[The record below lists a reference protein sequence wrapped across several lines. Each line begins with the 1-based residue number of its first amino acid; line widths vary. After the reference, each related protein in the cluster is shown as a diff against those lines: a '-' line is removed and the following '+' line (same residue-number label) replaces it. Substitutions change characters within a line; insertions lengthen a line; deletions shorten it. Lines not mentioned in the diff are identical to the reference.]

1 MSENVNTSLIKR
13 KKISFVPYWFILP
26 AVILLIVLMLYPII
40 TVIYYSFMDKV
51 ITVKESHFV
60 GFKNYK
66 TILADPVFWIS
77 VKNTLVYTI
86 ISVFFHM
93 IIGLAFALL
102 LNTDL
107 IPSFLKGLLRVCFI
121 MPWVLTVTIVAILWR
136 LILNP
141 DGILNYI
148 LSNMGLMSTKIAW
161 LSEVKTA
168 MPSLIFIN
176 IWSGYPYFMVT
187 ILAALQGIPKDYYEA
202 ATIDG
207 CNGFEKFIYITLPQL
222 KPVMLSIIMLD
233 LIWTMRVFALVWS
246 TTGGGPI
253 TATEVLG
260 SYIYKK
266 AYNILDFSTASA
278 ASVII
283 LLMSI
288 VLSIFYVKAQKV
300 RED

>member
-1 MSENVNTSLIKR
+1 MSGNVTASLIK
-13 KKISFVPYWFILP
+13 KKRTSITPYLFILP
-26 AVILLIVLMLYPII
+26 AVIMLIVLMLYPIV
-40 TVIYYSFMDKV
+40 TVVFYSFMDKV
-51 ITVKESHFV
+51 ITVKESHFI
-60 GFKNYK
+60 GLANYK
-66 TILADPVFWIS
+66 TIVTDPVFWIS
-77 VKNTLVYTI
+77 VKNTVVYTL

-93 IIGLAFALL
+93 VIGLAFALI
-102 LNTDL
+102 LNTEL
-107 IPSFLKGLLRVCFI
+107 IPGFLKSLLRVCFI

-148 LSNMGLMSTKIAW
+148 LTNLGLMTSKIAW
-161 LSEVKTA
+161 LSEVDTA
-168 MPSLIFIN
+168 LPSLIFIN

-202 ATIDG
+202 STIDG
-207 CNGFEKFIYITLPQL
+207 CNGIQKFFYITLPQL

-233 LIWTMRVFALVWS
+233 LIWTMRVFALVWA

-253 TATEVLG
+253 TATEVMG

-266 AYNILDFSTASA
+266 AYNLLDFSTASA
-278 ASVII
+278 ASVVI

-288 VLSIFYVKAQKV
+288 VMSYFYVKAQKV

>member
-77 VKNTLVYTI
+77 VKNTFVYTI

-233 LIWTMRVFALVWS
+233 LIWTMRVFALVWA

-266 AYNILDFSTASA
+266 AYNLLDFSTASA

>member
-121 MPWVLTVTIVAILWR
+121 MPWVVTVTIVAILWR

>member
-246 TTGGGPI
+246 TT
-253 TATEVLG
+253 
-260 SYIYKK
+260 
-266 AYNILDFSTASA
+266 
-278 ASVII
+278 
-283 LLMSI
+283 
-288 VLSIFYVKAQKV
+288 
-300 RED
+300 

>member
-13 KKISFVPYWFILP
+13 KRISFVPYWFILP

-233 LIWTMRVFALVWS
+233 LIWTMRVFALVWA

-266 AYNILDFSTASA
+266 AYNLLDFSTASA

>member
-1 MSENVNTSLIKR
+1 MNRI
-13 KKISFVPYWFILP
+13 
-26 AVILLIVLMLYPII
+26 
-40 TVIYYSFMDKV
+40 
-51 ITVKESHFV
+51 
-60 GFKNYK
+60 
-66 TILADPVFWIS
+66 
-77 VKNTLVYTI
+77 
-86 ISVFFHM
+86 
-93 IIGLAFALL
+93 
-102 LNTDL
+102 LNTEL
-107 IPSFLKGLLRVCFI
+107 IPGFLKSLLRVCFI

-148 LSNMGLMSTKIAW
+148 LTNLGLMTSKIAW
-161 LSEVKTA
+161 LSEVDTA
-168 MPSLIFIN
+168 LSSLIFIN

-202 ATIDG
+202 STIDG
-207 CNGFEKFIYITLPQL
+207 CNGIQKFFYITLPQL

-233 LIWTMRVFALVWS
+233 LIWTMRVFALVWA

-253 TATEVLG
+253 TATEVMG

-266 AYNILDFSTASA
+266 AYNLLYFSTASA
-278 ASVII
+278 ASVVI

-288 VLSIFYVKAQKV
+288 VMSYFYVKAQKV